1 MTSKRIFMT
10 GASGC
15 IGHYIAEAL
24 IQETNHELFL
34 LVRNRDKLKMDYNLR
49 PGVTILQGDM
59 REIEHFG
66 DLLPTIDVAILAA
79 TAWGNPQE
87 THDVNVLKTL
97 RLMKLLDPA
106 RCEQVIYFSTASIL
120 GRDNKPLQ
128 EAGQCGTDYI
138 ASKYH
143 CYMQLAKLDIAPKL
157 TTLFPT
163 LVVGGDEHKPQSH
176 LSSGLPE
183 VAKWV
188 DLIRF
193 FKADGSFHFIHARD
207 IAQVTAYLV
216 DHPPAPGESREYV
229 LGNAPLTANQ
239 AIAEVCRYLDKKI
252 YFQIPLSLWLADI
265 LIWLFRIQMAAWDQ
279 FCLRYRHFTYAN
291 PTNPAT
297 FGLTTYC
304 PTLADVLRLSGVT
317 PETSRDQSKLLP
329 EDG

>member
-59 REIEHFG
+59 REIENFG

-143 CYMQLAKLDIAPKL
+143 CYMQLSKLDIAPKL

-163 LVVGGDEHKPQSH
+163 LVVGGDEHKPTSH
-176 LSSGLPE
+176 LSSGLP
-183 VAKWV
+183 
-188 DLIRF
+188 
-193 FKADGSFHFIHARD
+193 
-207 IAQVTAYLV
+207 
-216 DHPPAPGESREYV
+216 
-229 LGNAPLTANQ
+229 
-239 AIAEVCRYLDKKI
+239 
-252 YFQIPLSLWLADI
+252 
-265 LIWLFRIQMAAWDQ
+265 
-279 FCLRYRHFTYAN
+279 
-291 PTNPAT
+291 
-297 FGLTTYC
+297 
-304 PTLADVLRLSGVT
+304 
-317 PETSRDQSKLLP
+317 
-329 EDG
+329 